1 MKTPPEFR
9 ESRDAYS
16 RVIAG
21 DNKHRVFICRDGIQ
35 CVIQRAVG
43 RDTSVTGRAWRSFS
57 YHRERASL
65 IRRAEEI
72 CGGPIDEIFDGA
84 GTKIT
89 ALPERCY
96 GFGHIRKTGGVPK

>member
-35 CVIQRAVG
+35 CIIQRAVG

-57 YHRERASL
+57 YQPPPR
-65 IRRAEEI
+65 
-72 CGGPIDEIFDGA
+72 
-84 GTKIT
+84 T
-89 ALPERCY
+89 
-96 GFGHIRKTGGVPK
+96 GFINSPRGRNLWWSNR

>member
-35 CVIQRAVG
+35 CIIQRAVG
-43 RDTSVTGRAWRSFS
+43 RD
-57 YHRERASL
+57 L
-65 IRRAEEI
+65 P
-72 CGGPIDEIFDGA
+72 PI
-84 GTKIT
+84 
-89 ALPERCY
+89 
-96 GFGHIRKTGGVPK
+96 